1 MSEPAWLAM
10 VDDDEADVYETLRA
24 MHRDKAASEYPMAV
38 HLVMKRAGERL
49 EAELTKELPGLRISL
64 LRIDPDQQWMAF
76 KVSFYM
82 LGGWTQWTR
91 ALSVSEIVFRNEPGE
106 PVSESVAHL
115 FVIDAARYFANRIK
129 KGETDAHTG

>member
-10 VDDDEADVYETLRA
+10 IDDPQADAYETLRA
-24 MHRDKAASEYPMAV
+24 MQRDKAASEYPAAV
-38 HLVMKRAGERL
+38 HLVMRRVGERL
-49 EAELTKELPGLRISL
+49 ETELTKELPGLRIELS
-64 LRIDPDQQWMAF
+64 RIDPDQQWTVF

-91 ALSVSEIVFRNEPGE
+91 ALSVSEIVFRGE

-115 FVIDAARYFANRIK
+115 FVVDAASYFVNRIK
-129 KGETDAHTG
+129 KGETDVHTG